1 MQSGLCLERDDKM
14 DVTIIKLVLN
24 TLEDIEIK
32 GKKNIDAMLGCMN
45 ALENFLRNAVAEKN
59 KNEDEVVNDG

>member
-1 MQSGLCLERDDKM
+1 MS

-45 ALENFLRNAVAEKN
+45 ALEIFIQKAEAENN
-59 KNEDEVVNDG
+59 KEDGVVNDG

>member
-1 MQSGLCLERDDKM
+1 MT

-45 ALENFLRNAVAEKN
+45 ALESFVKMAETNN
-59 KNEDEVVNDG
+59 KKENEVVDDG

>member
-1 MQSGLCLERDDKM
+1 MI

-24 TLEDIEIK
+24 TLEDSEIK

-45 ALENFLRNAVAEKN
+45 ALENFIRMAETNN
-59 KNEDEVVNDG
+59 KKEDEVVNDG

>member
-1 MQSGLCLERDDKM
+1 M

-24 TLEDIEIK
+24 TLDDIEIK

-45 ALENFLRNAVAEKN
+45 ALEGFVQDAEAEN
-59 KNEDEVVNDG
+59 KNENEVVDNG

>member
-1 MQSGLCLERDDKM
+1 MF

-45 ALENFLRNAVAEKN
+45 ALESFIHAAEVEN
-59 KNEDEVVNDG
+59 KNENEVVDNG

>member
-1 MQSGLCLERDDKM
+1 MT

-24 TLEDIEIK
+24 TLDGIEIK

-45 ALENFLRNAVAEKN
+45 ALEGFVKNAEAEN
-59 KNEDEVVNDG
+59 KKEAEVVNNG

>member
-1 MQSGLCLERDDKM
+1 MT

-32 GKKNIDAMLGCMN
+32 GKKNIDSMLGCMN
-45 ALENFLRNAVAEKN
+45 ALENFVKMTEANN
-59 KNEDEVVNDG
+59 KKEDEVVNDG

>member
-1 MQSGLCLERDDKM
+1 M
-14 DVTIIKLVLN
+14 DLTIIKLVLN

-45 ALENFLRNAVAEKN
+45 ALENFVQLAEAEN
-59 KNEDEVVNDG
+59 KNEKESELVNNG

>member
-1 MQSGLCLERDDKM
+1 MT

-24 TLEDIEIK
+24 TLDDIEIK

-45 ALENFLRNAVAEKN
+45 ALENFVQLAEAENEN
-59 KNEDEVVNDG
+59 KEVDNG

>member
-1 MQSGLCLERDDKM
+1 M
-14 DVTIIKLVLN
+14 DLTIIKLVLN

-45 ALENFLRNAVAEKN
+45 ALESFVQAAETEENEVGKN
-59 KNEDEVVNDG
+59 GK

>member
-1 MQSGLCLERDDKM
+1 M
-14 DVTIIKLVLN
+14 DLTIIKLVLN

-45 ALENFLRNAVAEKN
+45 ALENFVQLAEAEN
-59 KNEDEVVNDG
+59 KNENEVKE

>member
-1 MQSGLCLERDDKM
+1 M

-24 TLEDIEIK
+24 TLDGIEIK

-45 ALENFLRNAVAEKN
+45 ALESFIKTAE
-59 KNEDEVVNDG
+59 NEKEVVKDV

>member
-1 MQSGLCLERDDKM
+1 MT

-45 ALENFLRNAVAEKN
+45 ALESFVKMTEANNN
-59 KNEDEVVNDG
+59 KEDEEVTDGNKGG

>member
-1 MQSGLCLERDDKM
+1 MT

-32 GKKNIDAMLGCMN
+32 GKRNLDAMLGCMN
-45 ALENFLRNAVAEKN
+45 ALESFVQSAEAQN
-59 KNEDEVVNDG
+59 VNENEVVHNG

>member
-1 MQSGLCLERDDKM
+1 MNI
-14 DVTIIKLVLN
+14 TIIKLVLN

-45 ALENFLRNAVAEKN
+45 ALESFVQEAEAENN
-59 KNEDEVVNDG
+59 KENEVVDNG

>member
-1 MQSGLCLERDDKM
+1 MNT
-14 DVTIIKLVLN
+14 TIIKLVLN

-45 ALENFLRNAVAEKN
+45 ALESFIQSAESEK
-59 KNEDEVVNDG
+59 EEESEVVTNG

>member
-1 MQSGLCLERDDKM
+1 M

-24 TLEDIEIK
+24 TLDDIEIK

-45 ALENFLRNAVAEKN
+45 ALENFIHEAEN
-59 KNEDEVVNDG
+59 KKESEVVNNG

>member
-1 MQSGLCLERDDKM
+1 M

-24 TLEDIEIK
+24 TLDDIEIK

-45 ALENFLRNAVAEKN
+45 ALENFIYEAEK
-59 KNEDEVVNDG
+59 KKESEVVDNG

>member
-1 MQSGLCLERDDKM
+1 M

-45 ALENFLRNAVAEKN
+45 ALEEFVHTAEN
-59 KNEDEVVNDG
+59 KGEVVTSGK

>member
-1 MQSGLCLERDDKM
+1 M

-45 ALENFLRNAVAEKN
+45 ALESFVKTAEAEEN
-59 KNEDEVVNDG
+59 KMKDEVVNDG

>member
-1 MQSGLCLERDDKM
+1 MT

-24 TLEDIEIK
+24 TLDDIEVK

-45 ALENFLRNAVAEKN
+45 ALENFVQLAEAEN
-59 KNEDEVVNDG
+59 KNENESEVVDNG

>member
-1 MQSGLCLERDDKM
+1 MV

-45 ALENFLRNAVAEKN
+45 ALESIVKNAEAEN
-59 KNEDEVVNDG
+59 KNDNEEVSNG

>member
-1 MQSGLCLERDDKM
+1 MS

-24 TLEDIEIK
+24 TLDDIEVK

-45 ALENFLRNAVAEKN
+45 ALESFIQEAEN
-59 KNEDEVVNDG
+59 KKEAEVVDNG

>member
-1 MQSGLCLERDDKM
+1 MS

-24 TLEDIEIK
+24 TLDDIEVK

-45 ALENFLRNAVAEKN
+45 ALESFIQEAEAEKN
-59 KNEDEVVNDG
+59 EENGVVDNG

>member
-1 MQSGLCLERDDKM
+1 MT

-45 ALENFLRNAVAEKN
+45 ALENFVKLAEAENNN
-59 KNEDEVVNDG
+59 KKESELVNNG

>member
-1 MQSGLCLERDDKM
+1 M

-24 TLEDIEIK
+24 TLDDIEIK

-45 ALENFLRNAVAEKN
+45 ALEEFVHRAEAEN
-59 KNEDEVVNDG
+59 KSEVVGSG